1 MKHALLIAA
10 VGGVAVVTA
19 IGINLLPSP
28 DGTIPKPKA
37 DAATTQTAPARPPG
51 PTTSPPSTTRGSES
65 LPNFDV
71 VRVNPKGDSVI
82 AGRAVPG
89 SVVTILSGGKPIGN
103 VTADNRGEWV
113 FVPAHPL
120 PPGSHELS
128 LEMAASDQATV
139 RSESIVVL
147 VVPEKDKDVAG
158 RPTTYPS
165 QALALKVPRAE
176 GGGSTVL
183 QKPSGSND
191 GERLAVDAV
200 DYDDRGGLVISGRAA
215 PNAFVNLYLDNR
227 FIGRASANKDG
238 HWRLSPQTAIEPGTY
253 RLRADQVDPRG
264 KVAMR
269 VEFPFTRAAPLSDM
283 KPGTFVVVQPG
294 NSLWRLARRTY
305 GTGFHYTLIYE
316 ANREQIRD
324 PDLIYPG
331 QVFQLPL
338 TN

>member
-28 DGTIPKPKA
+28 DATAPKPKA
-37 DAATTQTAPARPPG
+37 DAATTRTAPAHPPV
-51 PTTSPPSTTRGSES
+51 PTTPTPATTRDSES

-82 AGRAVPG
+82 AGRALPG
-89 SVVTILSGGKPIGN
+89 SVVTVLSGGKPIGN

-113 FVPAHPL
+113 FVPTHPL

-128 LEMAASDQATV
+128 LEMAAPGQAPA

-158 RPTTYPS
+158 RPTTAPS
-165 QALALKVPRAE
+165 QALALKVPRADR
-176 GGGSTVL
+176 GGSMVL

-191 GERLAVDAV
+191 GERLTVDAI

-215 PNAFVNLYLDNR
+215 PNAAVNLYLDNR
-227 FIGRASANKDG
+227 FIGRATADKDG
-238 HWRLSPQTAIEPGTY
+238 QWRINPQTAIDPGTY
-253 RLRADQVDPRG
+253 RLRADQVDPLG

-269 VEFPFTRAAPLSDM
+269 VEMPFTRAEPLADM

-294 NSLWRLARRTY
+294 NSLWRLARRAY

-316 ANREQIRD
+316 ANRDQIRD